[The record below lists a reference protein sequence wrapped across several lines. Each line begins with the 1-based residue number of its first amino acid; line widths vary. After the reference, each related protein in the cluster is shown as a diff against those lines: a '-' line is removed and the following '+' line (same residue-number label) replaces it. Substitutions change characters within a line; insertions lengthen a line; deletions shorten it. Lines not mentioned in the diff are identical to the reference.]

1 MLSLVDLLSLKG
13 LDCSRAKSIKLVRHK
28 DKRIDVEALLR
39 GGHIETYQRI
49 QGAPIFNCDHVVSFM
64 GMDGTQARLLGVY
77 RVGEHRQV
85 QPADIVDL
93 PCRDLVGETDV
104 IYDLDEVPGFED
116 FKDRLVIDWG
126 NNAISW
132 HQWLTDKPVVEI
144 LPAGRRRPF
153 PGYLDF
159 VLPYT
164 DLKTICENPSSNK
177 DWHKALAAVAGIYII
192 VEETS
197 GLQYIGSAYGK
208 DGILGR
214 WMTYA
219 RTGHGGNAEL
229 QKAIEE
235 GRFAKENLRFS
246 ILRTLPK
253 TLTVTE
259 VVEHESQYKEKL
271 GTRAFGLNLN

>member
-1 MLSLVDLLSLKG
+1 MLCHLSY
-13 LDCSRAKSIKLVRHK
+13 A
-28 DKRIDVEALLR
+28 
-39 GGHIETYQRI
+39 
-49 QGAPIFNCDHVVSFM
+49 
-64 GMDGTQARLLGVY
+64 
-77 RVGEHRQV
+77 
-85 QPADIVDL
+85 
-93 PCRDLVGETDV
+93 
-104 IYDLDEVPGFED
+104 
-116 FKDRLVIDWG
+116 
-126 NNAISW
+126 
-132 HQWLTDKPVVEI
+132 
-144 LPAGRRRPF
+144 
-153 PGYLDF
+153 
-159 VLPYT
+159 
-164 DLKTICENPSSNK
+164 DLKAICENPSSNK
-177 DWHKALAAVAGIYII
+177 DWHKALTAVAGIYII

-253 TLTVTE
+253 TLTMTE

>member
-1 MLSLVDLLSLKG
+1 MLSLVDLLELKG
-13 LDCSRAKSIKLVRHK
+13 LDCSRPKSIKLVRHK
-28 DKRIDVEALLR
+28 DKRVDVEALLR
-39 GGHIETYQRI
+39 GGHIEAYQRI
-49 QGAPIFNCDHVVSFM
+49 QGSPIFNCDYVVSFM
-64 GMDGTQARLLGVY
+64 GMDGRQARLLGVY

-85 QPADIVDL
+85 QPADIADL
-93 PCRDLVGETDV
+93 PCRHLVGKTDL
-104 IYDLDEVPGFED
+104 IYDLEEMPGFED

-126 NNAISW
+126 GNAISW
-132 HQWLTDKPVVEI
+132 HQWLTAKPVVEI
-144 LPAGRRRPF
+144 LPEGRRKPF

-159 VLPYT
+159 VLTYA

-219 RTGHGGNAEL
+219 RTGHGGNNEL
-229 QKAIEE
+229 KKVLAE
-235 GRFAKENLRFS
+235 GRCAKANLRFS

-253 TLTVTE
+253 TLTMTE